1 LKLSYYIFTC
11 FILLVT
17 QGVRASNE
25 TKAEVNPL
33 QNVVMEL
40 LARNGVTREM
50 KVPECVISNKL
61 DGVVARR
68 IDATRTTLWIGESAH
83 DGIAQWSAG
92 LYTLSRGAI
101 EAELR
106 FYNPSNSTMVLPKWA
121 IGCGT
126 TIQANTVLSF
136 SQQWLPSH
144 TNLMPAVTSIPPP
157 SQSAKALV
165 KKAIA
170 FRKKGEGA
178 KASKSLRMAL
188 LAEPLDIW
196 SVVERTFLE
205 DDGEGAIQS
214 LIKNRANPAI
224 LFESVCNAYLDEASF
239 KEVEV
244 LLAQA
249 QDFPEFEKARESV
262 KLRLQSKRKGEEK
275 SK

>member
-40 LARNGVTREM
+40 LLSNGVTREM

-106 FYNPSNSTMVLPKWA
+106 FYNPSKSTMVLPKWA

-126 TIQANTVLSF
+126 NIQANTVLSF
-136 SQQWLPSH
+136 SQQWLPAH

-224 LFESVCNAYLDEASF
+224 LFESVCNAYLDESSF

-249 QDFPEFEKARESV
+249 QDFPEFEKVRESV